1 MAPARPNGRSLH
13 SVQTTVTDDSDDDT
27 LSLTISMELVPS
39 ACVDD
44 LTLIDATLQDGTGIH
59 GIIIKLYYN
68 YVLLILQSLF
78 LFSALVLN

>member
-59 GIIIKLYYN
+59 GIIIKLYYMFYSFCN
-68 YVLLILQSLF
+68 PYFYFQR
-78 LFSALVLN
+78 